1 MKGCVSSCGFLSCS
15 CKWNSTDLGP
25 HKQPS
30 PSPSHFLF
38 QRGTLQQNSGW
49 QHHDTSTANCIL
61 QATFQYWS
69 HVECPTSWYVWSIF
83 ATLCHSVCF
92 SRSVHQL
99 WVDDT
104 KTGSFLTLLY
114 TLCFIEMLLPNT
126 VLYFVGPILHIP
138 LLTASGI
145 VIDFEL
151 SISCF
156 LFIVSTYVLYLKW
169 S

>member
-15 CKWNSTDLGP
+15 CKWNSTDLEP

-30 PSPSHFLF
+30 LSPFHFLF

-69 HVECPTSWYVWSIF
+69 HVECPTSWYVWSICNALPPCVF
-83 ATLCHSVCF
+83 FQVCSSTLSWWYKNWIF
-92 SRSVHQL
+92 SYPA
-99 WVDDT
+99 
-104 KTGSFLTLLY
+104 LY
-114 TLCFIEMLLPNT
+114 L
-126 VLYFVGPILHIP
+126 VLYWNAASQYHLAFCGPDPPHSSLNLNLNLLLIL
-138 LLTASGI
+138 S
-145 VIDFEL
+145 
-151 SISCF
+151 SQF
-156 LFIVSTYVLYLKW
+156 LVSFFIVSTYVLYLKW